1 MTLAAYCDYSDTNQ
15 IETGL
20 KLLRQISESGSMLFA
35 NCMTSESDI
44 IIATMTVML

>member
-1 MTLAAYCDYSDTNQ
+1 MTLEACCDFSDTNQ

-20 KLLRQISESGSMLFA
+20 KLLHQISECESMLFA

-44 IIATMTVML
+44 ISATMTVML